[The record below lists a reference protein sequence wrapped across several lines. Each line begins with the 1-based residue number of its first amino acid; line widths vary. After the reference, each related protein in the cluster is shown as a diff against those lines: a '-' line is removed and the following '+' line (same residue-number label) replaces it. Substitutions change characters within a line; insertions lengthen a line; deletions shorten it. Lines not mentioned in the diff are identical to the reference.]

1 MKKGT
6 AQHSAVQNGATAAA
20 KTANAHNFHLFGGG
34 GGLTVERRKV
44 KEDATEN
51 QVHYSLS

>member
-20 KTANAHNFHLFGGG
+20 KIANAHNFHFFGG